1 MLLTALLSGQPLPG
15 SDTPMNF
22 PDLPTV
28 VSQPNVIIADE
39 NLDQKVEVKASP
51 KPVKILSIDEIR
63 EQARTGQNLIYLHF
77 QAPEV
82 GENSVG
88 LTLSAK
94 IMPAN
99 PDQHTLGLST
109 VQIKFKKVGSEWL
122 AESDPMYSAS

>member
-1 MLLTALLSGQPLPG
+1 
-15 SDTPMNF
+15 MNF

-28 VSQPNVIIADE
+28 VSQPNVILADE
-39 NLDQKVEVKASP
+39 NLDKKVQVKDSP

-63 EQARTGQNLIYLHF
+63 EQARTGQDLIYLHF
-77 QAPEV
+77 QPPGV

-99 PDQHTLGLST
+99 PDQRTLGLST
-109 VQIKFKKVGSEWL
+109 VQIKFHKVGAKWL
-122 AESDPMYSAS
+122 AESEPMYSAS